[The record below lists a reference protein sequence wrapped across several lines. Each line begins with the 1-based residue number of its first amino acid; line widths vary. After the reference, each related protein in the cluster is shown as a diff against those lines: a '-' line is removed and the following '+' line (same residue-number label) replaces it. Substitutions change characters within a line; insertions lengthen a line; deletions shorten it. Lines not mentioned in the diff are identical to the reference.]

1 MVAGA
6 AAIAFNVGATFA
18 SRHDLDQ
25 QWKAEKSGAKT
36 LPHWE
41 RLIGMAQ
48 HWISERT
55 LAIAG
60 LIVVPISDLKTA
72 LHFQPAAI
80 RGVPGAQQKG
90 EIAIENKM
98 VGAASMFDRNVDLAI
113 SGYSLNDV
121 IVTQQ
126 LGRTTV
132 NFKGSGDSLV
142 FNGSARLSFADH
154 TSVDIHA

>member
-1 MVAGA
+1 MPSKVRPAFFLGFATNALNVVAGA

-60 LIVVPISDLKTA
+60 LVVVPISDLKTA

-80 RGVPGAQQKG
+80 RGVPGAQQTGKV
-90 EIAIENKM
+90 AIENKM
-98 VGAASMFDRNVDLAI
+98 VRAARMFDRNVDLALR
-113 SGYSLNDV
+113 G
-121 IVTQQ
+121 
-126 LGRTTV
+126 
-132 NFKGSGDSLV
+132 FKGDFGR
-142 FNGSARLSFADH
+142 FKNNGIFF
-154 TSVDIHA
+154 